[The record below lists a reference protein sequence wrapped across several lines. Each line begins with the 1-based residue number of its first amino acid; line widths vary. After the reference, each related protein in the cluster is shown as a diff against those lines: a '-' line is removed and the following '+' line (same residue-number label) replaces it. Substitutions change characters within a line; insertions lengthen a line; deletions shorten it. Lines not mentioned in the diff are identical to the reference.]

1 MDVSEELPE
10 TGRSSLLIYDSHP
23 RLARWFAR
31 SCAALSVLV
40 TVPLAPAL
48 PAQAERRERP
58 GVQREEP
65 VPGVPVPVLPKRE
78 DPAAKQ
84 ALTAAPAV
92 TWPRAG
98 AVELSPGRS
107 TTVAAGSL
115 VVRMDAPSGR
125 AKPPEQVKLEVLDR
139 AESAAVPGV
148 VLRVSPG
155 RAATRGG
162 KASMRMDYS
171 GFRHAFGG
179 DYAARLHLVKLP
191 DCALDAAA
199 RDCPAPVPVRAEND
213 ARAGTLTADVD
224 VAAAG
229 TLLYA
234 LTSTP
239 AGPSGDY
246 KATPLAASATW
257 SVGPQ
262 SGDFSWNYPMRVP
275 PAIGGDEPTVALGYS
290 SQSVDGRT
298 SATNNQA
305 SWVGEGFD
313 LTPGGYI
320 ERRYKSCSADGKQT
334 GDLCWDHDNATL
346 VLNGSAIE
354 LVKDATGGQWRLK
367 RDDGTRVEH
376 LTGAANG
383 DDDGEHWRVTT
394 ADGTQY
400 TFGLNRLPG
409 WASGKPETVSVWT
422 VPVFG
427 NEAGEPCHNAVAT
440 DAWCRQAW
448 RWNLDL
454 AADRHGNATTY
465 WYEREQNH
473 YGRDGKPELG
483 TPYDRGGRLTRID
496 YGYRSGEL
504 FTGSPSARVVF
515 TTAERCL
522 PSGAITC
529 EPGQLTKETA
539 AHWPDV
545 PFDRNCAA
553 GEVCTD
559 RTSPTFWTRKRL
571 AKVTTQVLA
580 GGAYRD
586 VGSWTL
592 THSFPATGDG
602 LSPALWLASIQ
613 HAGHVGGTV
622 TLPKVTFAGVQLD
635 NRVDADE
642 GRAPLIKWRVQSVYT
657 EAGAE
662 LRVTYA
668 PEECTPSNLPA
679 PDRNTMRCFPQR
691 WVPQDE
697 MEVLDWFH
705 KHVVAQTVEIDRTA
719 RSPWVVTDYEYVGG
733 AAWRYSEDILTKPAE
748 RTWSDWRGFG
758 KVRVR
763 QGDGQDGKRTLTEH
777 VYFRGMDGD
786 RLADGGRKDVRVADS
801 EGVTREDHDQLAGM
815 ERETVVHDGDGGKV
829 LSATV
834 EEPWWRQTATST
846 FEGVT
851 KTAYLVEAKATLA
864 RTLLH
869 DGTWRRTSE
878 ERAYDEHGLV
888 TRVHDLGDVA
898 VPGDDVCTR
907 YTHTRDTATWMLDF
921 VSRIETV
928 AKPCSAEP
936 QRPQDVLSDVRTHFD
951 GRDFGQ
957 PPVKGDVTRTEE
969 LAGYDGA
976 TPRYVLEKIS
986 TYDGYGRLTSE
997 TDAAGGS
1004 LTTTYVPASGAP
1016 ATEVRTV
1023 NHLGHADVTYLD
1035 PAWGEA
1041 VAQVDENNRR
1051 TDLQHDPLGRLVKVW
1066 QPDRDKAAGQS
1077 PNTEYAYIVRPDGPN
1092 VVTTR
1097 TLAADG
1103 TYITSHELYDGL
1115 MRERQTQEPATGGG
1129 RVLTD
1134 TFHNSLG
1141 EIAKRNTGYHSTGDP
1156 SSELLAVSDD
1166 DVAGQVVGGY
1176 DGTGELVQQSFRVK
1190 GVEKWST
1197 KAVRQGDR
1205 VDITPPPGGTATTHI
1220 GDAEDRVVEL
1230 RQYKGAIPTGAYEST
1245 KYTYDKAGR
1254 LATVTDPAGNVWRHH
1269 YDLLGREIKT
1279 EDPDKG
1285 TTTTVYNDTDEVVS
1299 TTDARGRTL
1308 WYGYDALGRKT
1319 SLREGSGTGALL
1331 AEWKYDALAKGQ
1343 LNASIRYAG
1352 GQAYK
1357 AEVNA
1362 IDRDYRTL
1370 RQTVTIPEREG
1381 ELAGSYVFNTRY
1393 TPDDQVQ
1400 SITFPEAGGLA
1411 AETVTY
1417 DYDGLRQPVRVT
1429 GLSSYVTDA
1438 RYSKL
1443 GETLQYELSTGARK
1457 TWLTFTHEEGTRR
1470 MIRSQ
1475 LDRDSGTSS
1484 DLDLNYSYDPAG
1496 NVTSIADKAAGVQD
1510 TQCFTYDHLRRM
1522 TSAWTATDDCASNS
1536 PQSDRIGG
1544 VAPYAVSYAYDA
1556 TGNRTKEVRHAFGGH
1571 AEETRAYAYPE
1582 PGAARPHALA
1592 SVTGGATT
1600 DSYGYDAAGNTV
1612 TRRIGSSEQQLV
1624 WDAEGNLESV
1634 TEGGKTTSFVYDAD
1648 GDRLLR
1654 KTADE
1659 TTLYVDDLELRLDH
1673 GKDVVEGSRYYT
1685 VNGQPVAMRSSAGKV
1700 YFFGNDHH
1708 GTAHA
1713 AVDAATGELAIRRQ
1727 TPFGTDRGPAPPWW
1741 PGQRGFVGGT
1751 TDATTGLVHL
1761 GAREYDPATG
1771 RFLSVDPVI
1780 DESDPQQLNAYAYAN
1795 NNPISMSDPD
1805 GQIWWFVAAAAV
1817 RVAWQFAARRIALWA
1832 AQRAAAA
1839 AARRA
1844 AMRAALDAARRRA
1857 AELARRRA
1865 IEIARRK
1872 AMDLARRR
1880 AAALALRRAM
1890 EKVRRAAEAAA
1901 RRRAAVAARR
1911 AQAAAARQRAASAAR
1926 ARQAIKQMAEIQ
1938 RKRAER
1944 DIPKRERPSYRP
1956 TSRKAQQRQSP
1967 PKNQRTPVQPSQAAQ
1982 RYDWRKVHE
1991 QIDPMAGRQTGKGTV
2006 RSSETPEVMYGLETF
2021 KMETQLPFHGPAWK
2035 IFTIK
2040 LGEVAARALNW
2051 EKGLF

>member
-1 MDVSEELPE
+1 MDVSEEFPE
-10 TGRSSLLIYDSHP
+10 TGRSNLLIYDFHP

-31 SCAALSVLV
+31 SCAALTVLV

-48 PAQAERRERP
+48 PAEAARRERP

-65 VPGVPVPVLPKRE
+65 VPGVSVPVLPKRE
-78 DPAAKQ
+78 DPAAKR
-84 ALTAAPAV
+84 ALSAAPAV

-98 AVELSPGRS
+98 AVELAPGS
-107 TTVAAGSL
+107 SGKVAPGSL
-115 VVRMDAPSGR
+115 SVRVDAPSDR
-125 AKPPEQVKLEVLDR
+125 AEPPEQVKLEVLER
-139 AESAAVPGV
+139 AKSASVPGV

-162 KASMRMDYS
+162 KARLRMDYS

-179 DYAARLHLVKLP
+179 DYAARLRLVKLP
-191 DCALDAAA
+191 DCALEAAA
-199 RDCPAPVPVRAEND
+199 RDCPAPEPVRAEND
-213 ARAGTLTADVD
+213 VRAGTLTADVD
-224 VAAAG
+224 VAAAEG
-229 TLLYA
+229 RLYG
-234 LTSTP
+234 LTSAP
-239 AGPSGDY
+239 ASASGDY

-257 SVGPQ
+257 AVGPQ

-275 PAIGGDEPTVALGYS
+275 PAIGGDEPTVSLGYS

-305 SWVGEGFD
+305 SWAGEGFD

-334 GDLCWDHDNATL
+334 GDLCWDHENATL
-346 VLNGSAIE
+346 VLNGSANE
-354 LVKDATGGQWRLK
+354 LIKDSAGGKWRLK
-367 RDDGTRVEH
+367 RDDGTRVEQ
-376 LTGAANG
+376 LFGTANG
-383 DDDGEHWRVTT
+383 DDNGEHWRVTT
-394 ADGTQY
+394 LDGTQY

-409 WASGKPETVSVWT
+409 WANGKPETASAWT

-427 NEAGEPCHNAVAT
+427 NEAGEPCHNAVAA
-440 DAWCRQAW
+440 DAWCQQGW

-454 AADRHGNATTY
+454 VSDRHGNATTY
-465 WYEREQNH
+465 WYERERNH
-473 YGRDGKPELG
+473 YGRDGKPEQG
-483 TPYDRGGRLTRID
+483 TPYDRGGLLSRID
-496 YGYRSGEL
+496 YGYRSDEL
-504 FTGSPSARVVF
+504 FTRSPSARVEF
-515 TTAERCL
+515 TPAERCL
-522 PSGAITC
+522 PGGAITC
-529 EPGQLTKETA
+529 EPGQLTKENA
-539 AHWPDV
+539 SHWPDV

-553 GEVCTD
+553 GEVCKD

-571 AKVTTQVLA
+571 AKVTTRVLS
-580 GGAYRD
+580 GGAYKD
-586 VGSWTL
+586 VDSWTL
-592 THSFPATGDG
+592 THSFPTTGDG

-635 NRVDADE
+635 NRVDGDE

-668 PEECTPSNLPA
+668 PQECTPSNLPA
-679 PDRNTMRCFPQR
+679 PDRNTMRCYPQR

-705 KHVVAQTVEIDRTA
+705 KHVVARTVEIDRTA
-719 RSPWVVTDYEYVGG
+719 RSPWLVTDYEYAGG
-733 AAWRYSEDILTKPAE
+733 AAWRYSENILTKPAE
-748 RTWSDWRGFG
+748 RTWSEWRGFG

-763 QGDGQDGKRTLTEH
+763 QGDGQDTKRTLTEH

-786 RLADGGRKDVRVADS
+786 RLADGGRKDVHVADS

-815 ERETVVHDGDGGKV
+815 DRETVVRDGDGGKI

-834 EEPWWRQTATST
+834 EEPWWRQTATFA

-851 KTAYLVEAKATLA
+851 KTAYLIETKATSTRA
-864 RTLLH
+864 LLH

-878 ERAYDEHGLV
+878 ERVYDEHGIV
-888 TRVHDLGDVA
+888 TQIHDLGDVA

-907 YTHTRDTATWMLDF
+907 YTHARDSGAWMLDF
-921 VSRIETV
+921 VSRAEAV
-928 AKPCSAEP
+928 SKPCSAEP
-936 QRPQDVLSDVRTHFD
+936 QRPQDVLSDVRTSFD
-951 GRDFGQ
+951 GRAFGQ
-957 PPVKGDVTRTEE
+957 PPVRGDVTRTEE
-969 LAGYDGA
+969 LTGYDGA
-976 TPRYVLEKIS
+976 TPRYVPEMIR

-997 TDAAGGS
+997 TDPAGGKV
-1004 LTTTYVPASGAP
+1004 TTTYAPASGAP

-1023 NHLGHADVTYLD
+1023 NDLGHADVTYLD
-1035 PAWGEA
+1035 PARGEA
-1041 VAQVDENNRR
+1041 VAQVDENGRR
-1051 TDLQHDPLGRLVKVW
+1051 TDLQHDGLGRLVKVW

-1077 PNTEYAYIVRPDGPN
+1077 PSTEYAYVVRPDGPN
-1092 VVTTR
+1092 AVTTK

-1134 TFHNSLG
+1134 TFRNSLG
-1141 EIAKRNTGYHSTGDP
+1141 EIAKTNTGYYSTGDP

-1166 DVAGQVVGGY
+1166 DVAGQIVGSF
-1176 DGTGELVQQSFRVK
+1176 DGSGELVQQSFRVK

-1230 RQYKGAIPTGAYEST
+1230 RQYKGATPTGAYEST

-1269 YDLLGREIKT
+1269 FDLRGREIKT

-1285 TTTTVYNDTDEVVS
+1285 STTTVYNDTDEVVS

-1308 WYGYDALGRKT
+1308 WYGYDAIGRKT
-1319 SLREGSGTGALL
+1319 SLREGSQTGSLL
-1331 AEWKYDALAKGQ
+1331 AEWTYDALAKGQ
-1343 LNASIRYAG
+1343 QNASIRYVG

-1362 IDRDYRTL
+1362 IDRDYRAL

-1381 ELAGSYVFNTRY
+1381 KLAGSYVFNTRY
-1393 TPDDQVQ
+1393 TPDGQVQ
-1400 SITFPEAGGLA
+1400 SVTFPEVGGLA

-1417 DYDGLRQPVRVT
+1417 DYDGLRQPVKVT

-1443 GETLQYELSTGARK
+1443 GETLQYELSTGPRK

-1475 LDRDSGTSS
+1475 LDRDTGTSS
-1484 DLDLNYSYDPAG
+1484 DLDLNYRYDPAG
-1496 NVTSIADKAAGVQD
+1496 NVTSIADRAAGVQD
-1510 TQCFTYDHLRRM
+1510 TQCFTFDHLRRM
-1522 TSAWTATDDCASNS
+1522 TSAWTATDDCASGS
-1536 PQSDRIGG
+1536 PQSGKIGG
-1544 VAPYAVSYAYDA
+1544 AAPYAVSYAYDA
-1556 TGNRTKEVRHAFGGH
+1556 VGNRTKETKHAWGGAGEQVRDYTYPAAGGKQ
-1571 AEETRAYAYPE
+1571 
-1582 PGAARPHALA
+1582 PHALQA
-1592 SVTGGATT
+1592 VGA
-1600 DSYGYDAAGNTV
+1600 DLFEYDAAGNT
-1612 TRRIGSSEQQLV
+1612 TRRKVGTADQSLL

-1634 TEGGKTTSFVYDAD
+1634 TEAGKTTSFLYDAD

-1659 TTLYVDDLELRLDH
+1659 TTLYVDDMELRLDH
-1673 GKDVVEGSRYYT
+1673 AKKVVEGSRYYT
-1685 VNGQPVAMRSSAGKV
+1685 VNGQPVAMRNSADKV
-1700 YFFGNDHH
+1700 YFFGDDHH

-1713 AVDAATGELAIRRQ
+1713 AVDAATGELAIRRRA
-1727 TPFGTDRGPAPPWW
+1727 PFGADRGPAPPWW
-1741 PGQRGFVGGT
+1741 PGQRGFVGGNV
-1751 TDATTGLVHL
+1751 DATTGLVQL

-1780 DESDPQQLNAYAYAN
+1780 DASDPQQLNAYAYAN
-1795 NNPISMSDPD
+1795 NNPISMTDPD
-1805 GQIWWFVAAAAV
+1805 GLLWWFAAIAIGIGVRFVARRALTWVAQRVAAAM
-1817 RVAWQFAARRIALWA
+1817 
-1832 AQRAAAA
+1832 
-1839 AARRA
+1839 ARRA
-1844 AMRAALDAARRRA
+1844 AMRAAAEAARRA
-1857 AELARRRA
+1857 AEVARRRA

-1880 AAALALRRAM
+1880 AAALAMRRAM
-1890 EKVRRAAEAAA
+1890 EKLRRAAEAAA
-1901 RRRAAVAARR
+1901 RRRAAAAARR
-1911 AQAAAARQRAASAAR
+1911 AQAAAARPRAASAAR
-1926 ARQAIKQMAEIQ
+1926 AQRAIRRVTKQTQ
-1938 RKRAER
+1938 RHLPWKER
-1944 DIPKRERPSYRP
+1944 TYRP
-1956 TSRKAQQRQSP
+1956 GSLKAQQRTSP

-1982 RYDWRKVHE
+1982 RYDWRNVHE
-1991 QIDPMAGRQTGKGTV
+1991 QIDPMAGRETSKGTV

-2021 KMETQLPFHGPAWK
+2021 KMETQLPVHGAKWK
-2035 IFTIK
+2035 VYVIK
-2040 LGEVAARALNW
+2040 LGEVVARALDW
-2051 EKGLF
+2051 EKKLI